1 MNILVIGTGPL
12 PEENKQVN
20 AAGLRTQQFLDALL
34 FEKKEHKTAVVLFE
48 QDRFDF
54 VRIHP
59 ESPFLSHI
67 SLSRHHIRWK
77 TILREQIKKYKPEI
91 IVGVNT
97 LGSFL
102 ARQVMPKKTLFWA
115 DLNGWA
121 MAEAQAQ
128 SSALKTNAFLPH
140 IWGMESSVVK
150 RANFFSVVTKSQKH
164 ALYGELA
171 ALGRLHKD
179 NFGEDIVEVIPNS
192 CRPLSSFEREK
203 KQEKLFRGKLFP
215 VDAFALLWIGG
226 MNAWADEKT
235 LFIALEKSM
244 LENKKIHFV
253 MTGGVLRGIDEESFP
268 RFQERVKHSDF
279 ANQFHFLDWVKTED
293 FPSLFWE
300 CDAGI
305 NIDRP
310 CVETTFGARNRL
322 NEMLRYSLPIISTTG
337 TEVMSYIVERGGGIS
352 CDMSDPAGISQA
364 ILSLSHGEEEQEERR
379 KAQEDLRKNDFSGR
393 ITTKGFRQWI
403 RNPQKNTFL
412 SVSLSRGGRV
422 GAGISYWK
430 QRGTKSFFHKLWH
443 LFASKLG

>member
-1 MNILVIGTGPL
+1 MNILVVGTGPL

-34 FEKKEHKTAVVLFE
+34 LEKKEKKTAVVLFE
-48 QDRFDF
+48 QNRFDF
-54 VRIHP
+54 VRVHP
-59 ESPFLSHI
+59 KSLFLSHI

-77 TILREQIKKYKPEI
+77 TILREQIRKYKPEI

-102 ARQVMPKKTLFWA
+102 ASQVMPKKTLFWA

-128 SSALKTNAFLPH
+128 SFALKTNAFLPH
-140 IWGMESSVVK
+140 VWGMESSVIR
-150 RANFFSVVTKSQKH
+150 RANFFSVVSNSQKY

-171 ALGRLHKD
+171 GLGRLHKD
-179 NFGEDIVEVIPNS
+179 NFGEDIVELVPNS
-192 CRPLSSFEREK
+192 CRPLSFSEQEK
-203 KQEKLFRGKLFP
+203 KEEKLFRGKLFP
-215 VDAFALLWIGG
+215 TDAFTLLWIGG
-226 MNAWADEKT
+226 INAWADEKT

-244 LENKKIHFV
+244 SENKKIHFV
-253 MTGGVLRGIDEESFP
+253 MTGGILRGIDEKSFP
-268 RFQERVKHSDF
+268 RFQERVKHSKF
-279 ANQFHFLDWVKTED
+279 ADRFHFLDWVKTED

-310 CVETTFGARNRL
+310 CIETTFGARNRL

-337 TEVMSYIVERGGGIS
+337 TEVMSHIVERGGGIP
-352 CDMSDPAGISQA
+352 CNMSDAEGISQI
-364 ILSLSHGEEEQEERR
+364 ILSLSYGEEDQEKRR
-379 KAQEDLRKNDFSGR
+379 KAQENLRRNDFSGT

-403 RNPQKNTFL
+403 QNPQKNTFF
-412 SVSLSRGGRV
+412 SVSLSQGGKL

-430 QRGTKSFFHKLWH
+430 QRGAKSFFHKLWY